1 MRSAWS
7 APSILY
13 AVWLI
18 RCWYF
23 MCGLTD
29 QLGFFYMRSNW
40 SVPGICTCLHGLAN
54 LRQKK
59 LYKCVAK
66 VNHGANSTV
75 QVTQPSKNTP
85 PSTSTSMGR
94 RSPSSRAGCQPPHIQ
109 YNPPLD
115 LTFHRLFLAIGNR
128 SPSPKDFLQQAK
140 DLLLQ
145 KIFSSKLKISFS
157 KRLSA
162 AS

>member
-1 MRSAWS
+1 MEPTR
-7 APSILY
+7 PSRLPNPAKIHHL
-13 AVWLI
+13 LH
-18 RCWYF
+18 
-23 MCGLTD
+23 
-29 QLGFFYMRSNW
+29 QLLWDVVHHHREQA
-40 SVPGICTCLHGLAN
+40 AN
-54 LRQKK
+54 PR
-59 LYKCVAK
+59 
-66 VNHGANSTV
+66 T
-75 QVTQPSKNTP
+75 
-85 PSTSTSMGR
+85 
-94 RSPSSRAGCQPPHIQ
+94 

-162 AS
+162 IGNRSPSPKDFLQQAKDCGDDFCILAGHLSRQQFTLKAIVSPDLTKQQVTLKGIVLRDFFKTFSPI